1 VHQKEKLFLAF
12 RGSTSEL
19 ANVHGYYGITVSP
32 SWKQGKRGENPSL
45 AAEESQ
51 ECRRGREKRK
61 RPGPLITSPPRGAS
75 IDQNERW

>member
-51 ECRRGREKRK
+51 ECRRGREKRNAGSADNFPST
-61 RPGPLITSPPRGAS
+61 RRID